1 MRPWLLLTVLLWSS
15 TVHAAD
21 DAAPLL
27 EGVAAARLG
36 LAGPIAVVGPDAAAL
51 LAGDRPEAQ
60 NVVAATA
67 LLGRGRVVAFGHN
80 SALNNDEFLAGDD
93 GTGRLVLNA
102 VRLLGAKRKQPAI
115 GVRGCG
121 GIQRLLTRRQIPFT
135 VLDGGWVPQLAKLD
149 LLIAE
154 NGEFADE
161 QAAAATKAWLARGG
175 GLITAGTAWGWA
187 QGNRGK
193 EIRSDFPLNRLLA
206 GAGLAFGD
214 GTVDSPDA
222 GFAPATKPLLHAVA
236 ALERLTAADELPA
249 GDRLQATTSVL
260 TAVRSLTTDDVFL
273 LPRLARLAAGKPP
286 VVPTE
291 KVPLTAQKH
300 GLERIL
306 VAYEDQR
313 LHRLAPEKMVA
324 HPAGADFPGAVPV
337 EAKKVERTVTI
348 DTSVP
353 DWHSTG
359 LYAAPGA
366 TITVTLPADAV
377 GKRLGVRI
385 GAHTDGLWDK
395 DKWSRWPALSWARQ
409 LDQPVTR
416 HANPFGG
423 AVYVTVPRDSGAGT
437 IAVKIAGAVEAP
449 LFVAGTTTPEQWQQS
464 RAAPAPWA
472 ELVGKR
478 IILTVLAQD
487 VRTLDDP
494 AAVLAFWDEAIA
506 AQDRLAAWGAEETRR
521 QERFV
526 CDRQISAGYMHSG
539 YPIMAHM
546 DVSDDNVSLAALKGT
561 PLSPGGWGQWHEL
574 GHNHQDGRW
583 TPGNQG
589 EVTVNLFSLRV
600 QLVMYGSK
608 PDSVWGGNLAPAKRK
623 AAIAAFRA
631 DETKNPGTWDPATGL
646 VFYWQLIDGHGWD
659 VLHRVIAS
667 YRSSPPKPE
676 LRTDPQKWDEW
687 LRRYSREAKRDLG
700 PFFKAW
706 RMPVSDAALE
716 EARGQGEAW
725 MHEDLKPPA

>member
-1 MRPWLLLTVLLWSS
+1 MRSYLLLCALLGASML
-15 TVHAAD
+15 HAQD
-21 DAAPLL
+21 DVAALT
-27 EGVAAARLG
+27 EGVTAARLG
-36 LAGPIAVVGPDAAAL
+36 LAGPIAVVGPGAMAL
-51 LAGDRPEAQ
+51 LAGDRAEAQ
-60 NVVAATA
+60 NVVAAA
-67 LLGRGRVVAFGHN
+67 AQLGRGRVVAFGHN
-80 SALNNDEFLAGDD
+80 SALNNEDFLAGDT
-93 GTGRLVLNA
+93 GTGRMVLNA
-102 VRLLGAKRKQPAI
+102 VRWIAAKRKQVAI

-121 GIQRLLTRRQIPFT
+121 GLQRLLTKQQIAFT
-135 VLDGGWVPQLAKLD
+135 VLDGGWVQQLAKID

-154 NGEFADE
+154 NGEFTDE
-161 QAAAATKAWLARGG
+161 KTSAAAKAWLTRGG

-193 EIRSDFPLNRLLA
+193 EIRADFPLNRLLA
-206 GAGLAFGD
+206 AAGLAFGD
-214 GTVDSPDA
+214 GTVDSPDT
-222 GFAPATKPLLHAVA
+222 GFAPATKPLLHAVT
-236 ALERLTAADELPA
+236 ALDRLTATDEVPAADK
-249 GDRLQATTSVL
+249 LQATTTVL
-260 TAVRSLTTDDVFL
+260 TAVRSLMSEDTFL
-273 LPRLARLAAGKPP
+273 LPRLAKLAAGKPP

-306 VAYEDQR
+306 AAYEDQR
-313 LHRLAPEKMVA
+313 LHRLTPEAMTA
-324 HPAGADFPGAVPV
+324 HPAGADFPGAVPAD
-337 EAKKVERTVTI
+337 AKKVERTLTI
-348 DTSVP
+348 DTAVP

-366 TITVTLPADAV
+366 AITVTLPADAV

-409 LDQPVTR
+409 LDQAMTR

-423 AVYVTVPRDSGAGT
+423 AVYITVPRDAGGGSIT
-437 IAVKIAGAVEAP
+437 VKISGAVEAP
-449 LFVAGTTTPEQWQQS
+449 LFVLGTTTVEQWKKL
-464 RAAPAPWA
+464 REAPGPWA
-472 ELVGKR
+472 ELAGKR
-478 IILTVLAQD
+478 IILTVPSSE
-487 VRTLDDP
+487 VRLIDDP
-494 AAVLAFWDEAIA
+494 TAVLTFWDEAIT
-506 AQDRLAAWGAEETRR
+506 AQDRLAAWTAEDTRR

-546 DVSDDNVSLAALKGT
+546 DVSDDNVSLALLKGT

-574 GHNHQDGRW
+574 GHNHQNGMW

-608 PDSVWGGNLAPAKRK
+608 PDTVWGGNLAPAKRK

-646 VFYWQLIDGHGWD
+646 IFYWQLIDGHGWD
-659 VLHRVIAS
+659 VLHRVLAS

-676 LRTDPQKWDEW
+676 LRTDPQKWEEW
-687 LRRYSREAKRDLG
+687 LRRYSRETKRDLG

-706 RMPVSDAALE
+706 RMPVSDAVLD
-716 EARGQGEAW
+716 EARGQGEVW
-725 MHEDLKPPA
+725 LHEDLKPAT